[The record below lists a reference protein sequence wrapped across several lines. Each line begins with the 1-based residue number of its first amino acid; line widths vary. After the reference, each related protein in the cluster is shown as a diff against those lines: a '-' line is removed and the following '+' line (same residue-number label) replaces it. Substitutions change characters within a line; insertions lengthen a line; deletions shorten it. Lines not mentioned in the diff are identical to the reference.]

1 MERDLERM
9 IVVTG
14 GILMLTVVGVGV
26 AELLGV
32 IDVFTLSEFLVL
44 FFGLGFSMTIL
55 RWWAQ

>member
-1 MERDLERM
+1 MERDLER
-9 IVVTG
+9 IIAVTG
-14 GILMLTVVGVGV
+14 GVLMLGVVGIGV

-44 FFGLGFSMTIL
+44 FFGLGFSMTVL